1 MALINRPE
9 RDAHWYHRDGRS
21 CHSVIASST
30 GLPRQTSLADARK
43 MNLIP
48 SVTNVLGMKAKPA
61 LMTWLQDNAIISA
74 LNTPRN
80 AGEPED
86 QWHSR
91 IAEESNKI
99 GREAA
104 EWGTLIHGQIEQFA
118 IGGAFMGTGEI
129 LDYVAGYEKWHRENI
144 EKVISAEQSVVGIM
158 GYAGRL
164 DLHAMMVGGRRA
176 VIDAKSQKLKGKA
189 KANFYLE
196 WSMQLAAYADC
207 LREPGDPL
215 PLLISVIIPSDVP
228 GPVQVKIWDNGE
240 AALEAFNACYKLWCF
255 DKNYTPRPH
264 EYPPNH

>member
-9 RDAHWYHRDGRS
+9 SDAHWYDRAGRS
-21 CHSVIASST
+21 CHTVIGSST
-30 GLPRQTSLADARK
+30 GLPRQTTLRDARQ

-74 LNTPRN
+74 LNTPQN
-80 AGEPED
+80 IGEPEA

-91 IAEESNKI
+91 IAEEANRI

-104 EWGTLIHGQIEQFA
+104 GWGTLLHEQIEQFA
-118 IGGAFMGTGEI
+118 TGGAFMGSGEI
-129 LDYVAGYEKWHRENI
+129 LEYVAGYEVWHRQNVES
-144 EKVISAEQSVVGIM
+144 VISAEQSVVGPI

-164 DLHAMMVGGRRA
+164 DLHVMMVGGRRA
-176 VIDAKSQKLKGKA
+176 VIDAKSQQLKGKA
-189 KANFYLE
+189 KGNFYLE

-207 LREPGDPL
+207 LREPGEPL
-215 PLLISVIIPSDVP
+215 PQLISVIIPSDVP

-240 AALEAFNACYKLWCF
+240 AALEAFHACFTLWCF
-255 DKNYTPRPH
+255 DKGYKPVMS
-264 EYPPNH
+264 